1 MDSVV
6 RTSQDIWA
14 GSLHGE
20 TEYDKICCNFS
31 FACTLNQEMLSEDLP
46 QAEGPAVLKVETP
59 SQKPKQRQGAQPYVL
74 RAEAL
79 SSLASAGA
87 RGMSQNRR
95 NPAIQDFS
103 YSRAL
108 KPKFVPKPGRISH
121 VRHVSRSRPSLG
133 FFTGGIWKR
142 DELPARSASYCAL
155 GTLPFTGYDF
165 PAALGSFEALK
176 KPMPVP
182 PVADV
187 GLLKTC
193 ESDVGVYLSSLDNIP
208 NSTPKFWGQRG
219 NLNPTLDLELKL
231 QTQSRPRV
239 QSSGYRAFWTQHHL
253 SLKR

>member
-1 MDSVV
+1 MIRFAVISALPAPSI
-6 RTSQDIWA
+6 RKCCP
-14 GSLHGE
+14 
-20 TEYDKICCNFS
+20 KIFLKRKDPPYS
-31 FACTLNQEMLSEDLP
+31 KSKP
-46 QAEGPAVLKVETP
+46 QARSQSRGRGHSHMFSLELKHCPHSLLQELGACHKIEGTLQSKTF
-59 SQKPKQRQGAQPYVL
+59 L
-74 RAEAL
+74 T
-79 SSLASAGA
+79 
-87 RGMSQNRR
+87 
-95 NPAIQDFS
+95 D
-103 YSRAL
+103 RAL

-155 GTLPFTGYDF
+155 GALPFTGYDF

-187 GLLKTC
+187 GFLKTC

-253 SLKR
+253 SLKP